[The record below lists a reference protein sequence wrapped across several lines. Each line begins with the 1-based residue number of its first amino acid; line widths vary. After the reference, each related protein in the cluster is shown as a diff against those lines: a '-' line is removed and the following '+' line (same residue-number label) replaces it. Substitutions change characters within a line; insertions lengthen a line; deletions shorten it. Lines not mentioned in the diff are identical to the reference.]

1 MVAFFT
7 SVGYAASFKEL
18 KRGGKAVVLF
28 LLAAVILV
36 IIQNIAGVAMAKAF
50 KINPL
55 LGLAAGSVPL
65 TGGHGTS
72 GAFGPVLEELG
83 VQGASVVAIAS
94 ATYGLVAGCIIG
106 GPIGRKLLLK
116 HNLKCT
122 ESEVNKAAAEEAI
135 ANPINE
141 KTIFK
146 AVCLIG
152 IAAGIGVSIYPYI
165 NKFFTLPQYIAS
177 MLIAVVIR
185 NVMDARKD
193 YVPFNEINIVGGIA
207 LSLFLSMALMTM
219 KLWELAELAIPLIAM
234 LLIQTVI
241 MGLFAYFVTFN
252 IMGRNYDA
260 AVIATGHCGFG
271 LGATPNAIANME
283 TFCATNGFSTV
294 AFLAVPI
301 VGGMFIDFFNAAII
315 NTFINFIV

>member
-1 MVAFFT
+1 
-7 SVGYAASFKEL
+7 
-18 KRGGKAVVLF
+18 
-28 LLAAVILV
+28 
-36 IIQNIAGVAMAKAF
+36 MAKAF

-94 ATYGLVAGCIIG
+94 AIWTSCWMYYRWI
-106 GPIGRKLLLK
+106 IGRKLLLK

-152 IAAGIGVSIYPYI
+152 IAAGIEFY
-165 NKFFTLPQYIAS
+165 
-177 MLIAVVIR
+177 
-185 NVMDARKD
+185 
-193 YVPFNEINIVGGIA
+193 
-207 LSLFLSMALMTM
+207 LSVH
-219 KLWELAELAIPLIAM
+219 
-234 LLIQTVI
+234 Q
-241 MGLFAYFVTFN
+241 
-252 IMGRNYDA
+252 
-260 AVIATGHCGFG
+260 
-271 LGATPNAIANME
+271 
-283 TFCATNGFSTV
+283 
-294 AFLAVPI
+294 
-301 VGGMFIDFFNAAII
+301 
-315 NTFINFIV
+315 